1 MGGAL
6 LSRSGVGMIG
16 KVVAMGVLVDYF
28 TVDSEQA
35 ARSALPGGP
44 GAANLPYVDCK
55 GWLDEPDTLAAELS
69 GRDLSEF
76 GDSEVVVDD
85 GESASV
91 ERIAPETIAALAAVD
106 DARLCEYA
114 EEELL
119 DEFEVERV
127 MALRGLAR
135 EAVRLNQ
142 GMYRWT
148 CA

>member
-1 MGGAL
+1 
-6 LSRSGVGMIG
+6 MIG

-35 ARSALPGGP
+35 ARSVLHGGP
-44 GAANLPYVDCK
+44 GAGGLPYVDCK

-76 GDSEVVVDD
+76 GAGEVVADD

-91 ERIAPETIAALAAVD
+91 ERMAPQTIAALAAVD
-106 DARLCEYA
+106 DARLREYA

-119 DEFEVERV
+119 DEFEIERV